1 MLKDMNRLLMKF
13 SNQARFVKMIINKEL
28 VVSGKKRVDIIK
40 DLLQKKFDKIS
51 KKDLD
56 KAGET
61 EETVEGEDDDAA
73 GGDGYNYL
81 LGVCSLFARFLYAL
95 ERVC

>member
-1 MLKDMNRLLMKF
+1 MLQDMNRQLMRF

-28 VVSGKKRVDIIK
+28 VVSGKKRADIIE
-40 DLLQKKFDKIS
+40 DLMKKKFDKIS
-51 KKDLD
+51 KKDAE

-61 EETVEGEDDDAA
+61 AETVDGDDDAT

-81 LGVCSLFARFLYAL
+81 LGVRSLLISSYPEHA
-95 ERVC
+95 C